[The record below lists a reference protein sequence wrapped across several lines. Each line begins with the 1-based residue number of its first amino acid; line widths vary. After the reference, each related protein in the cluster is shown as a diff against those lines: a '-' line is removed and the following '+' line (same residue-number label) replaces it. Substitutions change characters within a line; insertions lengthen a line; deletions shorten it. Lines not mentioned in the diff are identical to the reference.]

1 MNDHAREAKATR
13 DERSRAGT
21 YVAVVLLEALVIAG
35 LYLFGRYF
43 SA

>member
-1 MNDHAREAKATR
+1 MNDQAADPGASL
-13 DERSRAGT
+13 DSRSRAGT
-21 YVAVVLLEALVIAG
+21 YVAVVLVEALVIAG